1 MQFRE
6 EVHIAEER
14 PELQDGDTWGNWTFR
29 QSDLTLQLRDP
40 VSENYEIDLERIPDR
55 AMLLHCLGHCT
66 AKGCRAE
73 NIGNLVL
80 ALYDLSSADEWGADF
95 SITDSVRERF
105 RPSANAE
112 AKVRELNC

>member
-29 QSDLTLQLRDP
+29 QANLTLQLRDP
-40 VSENYEIDLERIPDR
+40 VSGNYEIDLERIPDR

-66 AKGCRAE
+66 AQGWRAE

-80 ALYDLSSADEWGADF
+80 ALYDLSSADEWRAEF
-95 SITDSVRERF
+95 SVTDSVRKRF
-105 RPSANAE
+105 RRIANAKGKG
-112 AKVRELNC
+112 AQA

>member
-1 MQFRE
+1 MQYRE
-6 EVHIAEER
+6 EVHIAEEG

-40 VSENYEIDLERIPDR
+40 VSGDYEIDLGRISDR

-66 AKGCRAE
+66 AKGWRAE

-80 ALYDLSSADEWGADF
+80 ALYDLSSADEWRAEF
-95 SITDSVRERF
+95 SITDSVRARF
-105 RPSANAE
+105 SRSTNAKSKSVG
-112 AKVRELNC
+112 A